1 VTATNPASVKKYL
14 KGMEYPAY
22 KEDLIEY
29 AQEQNAEDDIIE
41 LLEQLSDEA
50 EYNSPAEV
58 NLALNEVE

>member
-1 VTATNPASVKKYL
+1 VTATNSASVKKYL
-14 KGMEYPAY
+14 KGIEYPAY

-50 EYNSPAEV
+50 EYNSLAEV
-58 NLALNEVE
+58 NLALDEIE

>member
-1 VTATNPASVKKYL
+1 VTATNSVSVKKYL
-14 KGMEYPAY
+14 KGIEYPAY

-50 EYNSPAEV
+50 EYNSLAEV
-58 NLALNEVE
+58 NLALDEIE